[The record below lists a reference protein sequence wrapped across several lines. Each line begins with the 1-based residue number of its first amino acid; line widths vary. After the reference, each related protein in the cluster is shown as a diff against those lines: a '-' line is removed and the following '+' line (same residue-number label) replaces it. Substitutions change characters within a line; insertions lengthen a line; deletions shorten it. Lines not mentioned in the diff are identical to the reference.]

1 MRYRELAQKKEAF
14 AKAEKRISE
23 IDLIIKHLYE
33 DSTTGKLL
41 DERFVKLSREYKLEQ
56 DNLKSM
62 ADVLRKD
69 LKQQE
74 QKKHNVKSFI
84 AAAKKYT
91 DLTELDATVLREFID
106 KIYVSKTT
114 SRKGRRKTDEQ
125 REIEIVYN
133 FIGAFDFP
141 KAMEQSQNQLHKKE
155 IGVA

>member
-1 MRYRELAQKKEAF
+1 
-14 AKAEKRISE
+14 
-23 IDLIIKHLYE
+23 
-33 DSTTGKLL
+33 
-41 DERFVKLSREYKLEQ
+41 
-56 DNLKSM
+56 M

-84 AAAKKYT
+84 AAVKKYT

-106 KIYVSKTT
+106 KIYISKT
-114 SRKGRRKTDEQ
+114 SGKKGRKAAEADKD

-141 KAMEQSQNQLHKKE
+141 KAMEQSQNQSNKKE